1 MRICKVA
8 AFPHLRA
15 PFMPELDKTY
25 TPADVESRWYQRW
38 LDDKCFEADP
48 ARVSETRPAYSIVIP
63 PPNVT
68 GVLHMGHVLNNT
80 IQDILCRRARMLGKE
95 VLWLPGTDHAG
106 LATQN
111 VVEKTLKKQGVIKH
125 RDDLGREK
133 LIEKI
138 WEWKGTQGDIII
150 DQLKKLGS
158 SCDWSRQRFTF
169 DPDYNACVMRVFVDL
184 YKKGLIY
191 RGKRMVNWC
200 PSSLTALSDEE
211 VIMKE
216 QKGSMYHFRVEVID
230 DDTRPQT
237 ARPRAVD
244 ITEQEEQNAHHEH
257 TRTDPHTGCRTFIHG
272 NRFDER
278 AGPYLSAANRR
289 TVGAAAACLAQ
300 SQRTG
305 ADAPSGESRW
315 EEFRALLATGQFR
328 ELNLIDLAQLGIRAF
343 GDEPLAAAD
352 ESLKQLKA
360 GAEAQ
365 PFLDHARGVVYKI
378 FASDASG
385 NAGRKVTVSTSP
397 TARPYIEYEDSHP
410 LEALEKLALLHEI
423 GGLPTEILGV
433 TAQGDWVLAQPEA
446 TPVTES
452 EIGAARAEAVALVG
466 GVQVN
471 ESGLEDIRVVWH
483 RGRAW
488 IISDLH
494 LRNIMRDSEGKAR
507 IMDALI
513 VPVPKS
519 LTARYESVRQAIR
532 EAKEKAG
539 ILSSATHAQEELS
552 LFPSADRKTWLTIA
566 TTRPET
572 IPGDTAIA
580 VNPKDERYAH
590 LIGKHIRRPLPL
602 ENQAAI
608 PIVGDE
614 HVDFAFGTGVLKV
627 TPAHD
632 KADFEIGQRH
642 KLEIIDVL
650 HPNGLLN
657 ELAGKDLAGLDRFEG
672 RKKAVDLLTEM
683 GAMIKAEPHQNN
695 VGYSERA
702 DVPIE
707 PRLSEQWF
715 LKYPSVKESQAVVA
729 SGEMK
734 FHPDRWAKVYDH
746 WMTGLQD
753 WCISRQVWW
762 GHRIPVWH
770 SMAKDSD
777 ELRAFSEFSN
787 KTGLSKS
794 DSWTEHCLSGVKGEA
809 TLVTVYQNNDEGE
822 TRIEAVTDSEAEI
835 EKLKSMGFTQDPDV
849 LDTWFSSWLWPFAT
863 MGWPEKTSTLKAFY
877 PTTDLVTGP
886 DIIFF
891 WVARMIMAGFEW
903 MGELPFKNVYF
914 TGIIRDKQGRKMSK
928 SLGNSPD
935 PLELI
940 ASYSADA
947 LRFGIMRSAPLGQD
961 ICFDDKNVELG
972 RNFCTKLWNAARFR
986 QMQGGEVET
995 EISAALL
1002 SSDDKWILLR
1012 LNTAIAEVSTA
1023 LEEYRFSDATATLY
1037 RFFWS
1042 EYCDW
1047 YIEASKAVLQG
1058 SDDKRKANT
1067 LAVIDFVLGHTLRLF
1082 HPFMPFIT
1090 EELWHGMGFNT
1101 DLPENQG
1108 GKSIMFAPWPKPLDE
1123 DELAH
1128 FGILP
1133 EDEKTANDKYE
1144 AVNLG
1149 RGLKS
1154 TFNINKRVRFVLKPS
1169 QELPAH
1175 EVEVLRILLN
1185 AEPLDVDADF
1195 AATKGTPSAIT
1206 PLGTIFLP
1214 LDGIIDV
1221 EAERARVGK
1230 ELAKVESELEKVI
1243 AKLAD
1248 ENFTSK
1254 VPQKVL
1260 DEHQLRKTDWQE
1272 KLAKL
1277 REMMA
1282 ALG

>member
-1 MRICKVA
+1 
-8 AFPHLRA
+8 
-15 PFMPELDKTY
+15 MPELDKTY
-25 TPADVESRWYQRW
+25 TPAEVEARWYQRW

-48 ARVSETRPAYSIVIP
+48 ARVSEKRPAYSIVIP

-68 GVLHMGHVLNNT
+68 GILTLGHVLNNT
-80 IQDILCRRARMLGKE
+80 IQDILARRARMLGKE

-106 LATQN
+106 IATQN

-125 RDDLGREK
+125 RDDLGREG
-133 LIEKI
+133 LVAKI
-138 WEWKGTQGDIII
+138 WEWKEKHGGIII
-150 DQLKKLGS
+150 EQLKKLGA
-158 SCDWSRQRFTF
+158 SCDWSRERFTF
-169 DPDYNACVMRVFVDL
+169 DDDYNACVMRVFVDL

-211 VIMKE
+211 VVMKA
-216 QKGSMYHFRVEVID
+216 QNAIMYHFKVEV
-230 DDTRPQT
+230 
-237 ARPRAVD
+237 V
-244 ITEQEEQNAHHEH
+244 EE
-257 TRTDPHTGCRTFIHG
+257 PG
-272 NRFDER
+272 
-278 AGPYLSAANRR
+278 
-289 TVGAAAACLAQ
+289 
-300 SQRTG
+300 
-305 ADAPSGESRW
+305 
-315 EEFRALLATGQFR
+315 
-328 ELNLIDLAQLGIRAF
+328 
-343 GDEPLAAAD
+343 
-352 ESLKQLKA
+352 
-360 GAEAQ
+360 
-365 PFLDHARGVVYKI
+365 
-378 FASDASG
+378 
-385 NAGRKVTVSTSP
+385 
-397 TARPYIEYEDSHP
+397 
-410 LEALEKLALLHEI
+410 
-423 GGLPTEILGV
+423 
-433 TAQGDWVLAQPEA
+433 
-446 TPVTES
+446 
-452 EIGAARAEAVALVG
+452 
-466 GVQVN
+466 
-471 ESGLEDIRVVWH
+471 
-483 RGRAW
+483 
-488 IISDLH
+488 
-494 LRNIMRDSEGKAR
+494 
-507 IMDALI
+507 
-513 VPVPKS
+513 
-519 LTARYESVRQAIR
+519 
-532 EAKEKAG
+532 
-539 ILSSATHAQEELS
+539 
-552 LFPSADRKTWLTIA
+552 TWLTIA
-566 TTRPET
+566 TTRPEV
-572 IPGDTAIA
+572 IPGDQAIA

-590 LIGKHIRRPLPL
+590 LIGKHVRRPLPV
-602 ENQAAI
+602 EDQALL
-608 PIVGDE
+608 PIIADE
-614 HVDFAFGTGVLKV
+614 HVDFTFGTGVLKV

-632 KADFEIGQRH
+632 KADFEIAQRH
-642 KLEIIDVL
+642 NLPAVDVM
-650 HPNGLLN
+650 HPNGVLN
-657 ELAGKDLAGLDRFEG
+657 ELAGKDLAGMERFAA
-672 RKKAVDLLTEM
+672 RKRAAELL
-683 GAMIKAEPHQNN
+683 AEIGSLVKEEPYQNN
-695 VGYSERA
+695 LGYSERA

-707 PRLSEQWF
+707 SRLSEQWF

-729 SGEMK
+729 NGEMK

-762 GHRIPVWH
+762 GHRIPVWSKKASH
-770 SMAKDSD
+770 NEVL
-777 ELRAFSEFSN
+777 ELQKQTSSLRVDAEDNTTGFTISFS
-787 KTGLSKS
+787 KI
-794 DSWTEHCLSGVKGEA
+794 
-809 TLVTVYQNNDEGE
+809 EGE
-822 TRIEAVTDSEAEI
+822 ESFTSVESVNEGGDYLVNVATTSEAEI
-835 EKLKSMGFTQDPDV
+835 KKLVELGFTQDPDV

-986 QMQGGEVET
+986 QMQGGATET

-1047 YIEASKAVLQG
+1047 YVEASKAVLQG
-1058 SDDKRKANT
+1058 SDEKRKANT

-1090 EELWHGMGFNT
+1090 EELWHGMGFNA

-1108 GKSIMFAPWPKPLDE
+1108 GKSIMFAIWPKPLDA

-1133 EDEKTANDKYE
+1133 EDEQAANDKYK
-1144 AVNLG
+1144 AVELG

-1154 TFNINKRVRFVLKPS
+1154 TFNINKKVRFVLKPAS
-1169 QELPAH
+1169 ELPAH
-1175 EVEVLRILLN
+1175 EIEVLRILLN
-1185 AEPLDVDADF
+1185 AEPLEVDSAF
-1195 AATKGTPSAIT
+1195 QPKKGTPAALT
-1206 PLGTIFLP
+1206 PLGELFLP
-1214 LDGIIDV
+1214 LDGLIDV
-1221 EAERARVGK
+1221 EAEKARVGK
-1230 ELAKVESELEKVI
+1230 EVAKVESELEKVT

-1248 ENFTSK
+1248 TNFTSK

-1260 DEHQLRKTDWQE
+1260 DEHQQRKTDWE
-1272 KLAKL
+1272 DKLAKL
-1277 REMMA
+1277 KVMLE

>member
-1 MRICKVA
+1 
-8 AFPHLRA
+8 
-15 PFMPELDKTY
+15 MPELDKTY
-25 TPADVESRWYQRW
+25 TPAEVEARWYQRW

-68 GVLHMGHVLNNT
+68 GILTLGHVLNNT
-80 IQDILCRRARMLGKE
+80 IQDILARRARMLGKE

-106 LATQN
+106 IATQN

-125 RDDLGREK
+125 RDDLGREA
-133 LIEKI
+133 LVAKI
-138 WEWKGTQGDIII
+138 WEWKEKHGGIII
-150 DQLKKLGS
+150 EQLKKLGA
-158 SCDWSRQRFTF
+158 SCDWSRERFTF

-184 YKKGLIY
+184 YKKGQIY

-211 VIMKE
+211 VVMKP
-216 QKGSMYHFRVEVID
+216 QNAIMYHFKVEV
-230 DDTRPQT
+230 
-237 ARPRAVD
+237 V
-244 ITEQEEQNAHHEH
+244 EE
-257 TRTDPHTGCRTFIHG
+257 PG
-272 NRFDER
+272 
-278 AGPYLSAANRR
+278 
-289 TVGAAAACLAQ
+289 
-300 SQRTG
+300 
-305 ADAPSGESRW
+305 
-315 EEFRALLATGQFR
+315 
-328 ELNLIDLAQLGIRAF
+328 
-343 GDEPLAAAD
+343 
-352 ESLKQLKA
+352 
-360 GAEAQ
+360 
-365 PFLDHARGVVYKI
+365 
-378 FASDASG
+378 
-385 NAGRKVTVSTSP
+385 
-397 TARPYIEYEDSHP
+397 
-410 LEALEKLALLHEI
+410 
-423 GGLPTEILGV
+423 
-433 TAQGDWVLAQPEA
+433 
-446 TPVTES
+446 
-452 EIGAARAEAVALVG
+452 
-466 GVQVN
+466 
-471 ESGLEDIRVVWH
+471 
-483 RGRAW
+483 
-488 IISDLH
+488 
-494 LRNIMRDSEGKAR
+494 
-507 IMDALI
+507 
-513 VPVPKS
+513 
-519 LTARYESVRQAIR
+519 
-532 EAKEKAG
+532 
-539 ILSSATHAQEELS
+539 
-552 LFPSADRKTWLTIA
+552 TWLTIA
-566 TTRPET
+566 TTRPEV

-580 VNPKDERYAH
+580 VNPKDERYTH
-590 LIGKHIRRPLPL
+590 LIGKHVRRPLPV
-602 ENQAAI
+602 ENQELL
-608 PIVGDE
+608 PIIGDE
-614 HVDFAFGTGVLKV
+614 HVDFTFGTGVLKV

-642 KLEIIDVL
+642 SLPVIDVM
-650 HPNGLLN
+650 HPNGVLN
-657 ELAGKDLAGLDRFEG
+657 DLAGKDLAGMERFAA
-672 RKKAVDLLTEM
+672 RKRAAELL
-683 GAMIKAEPHQNN
+683 AEIGSLVKEEPYQNN
-695 VGYSERA
+695 LGYSERA

-707 PRLSEQWF
+707 SRLSEQWF
-715 LKYPSVKESQAVVA
+715 LKYPSVKQSQDVVA
-729 SGEMK
+729 NGEMK
-734 FHPDRWAKVYDH
+734 FHPDRWAKTYDH

-762 GHRIPVWH
+762 GHRIPVW
-770 SMAKDSD
+770 S
-777 ELRAFSEFSN
+777 RRF
-787 KTGLSKS
+787 KS
-794 DSWTEHCLSGVKGEA
+794 DSFRDAKNSGFERLIEELCYRANIPTPDGNQGFSFDGPRDATERLNGSFTLDNPDVVYHLVELPDGEHEIRVLCA
-809 TLVTVYQNNDEGE
+809 
-822 TRIEAVTDSEAEI
+822 SEADARKFQI
-835 EKLKSMGFTQDPDV
+835 LGFTQDPDV

-961 ICFDDKNVELG
+961 ICFDEKNVELG

-986 QMQGGEVET
+986 QMQGGETET

-1012 LNTAIAEVSTA
+1012 LNTAIAEVTAA
-1023 LEEYRFSDATATLY
+1023 LEDYRFSDATATLY

-1058 SDDKRKANT
+1058 TDDKRKANT
-1067 LAVIDFVLGHTLRLF
+1067 LAVIDFVLSNTLRLF

-1101 DLPENQG
+1101 DLPDDQG
-1108 GKSIMFAPWPKPLDE
+1108 GKTIMVAKWPKPLDA
-1123 DELAH
+1123 DELAY

-1154 TFNINKRVRFVLKPS
+1154 TFNINKRVRFVLKPA

-1175 EVEVLRILLN
+1175 EIEVLRILLN
-1185 AEPLDVDADF
+1185 AEPLDVDATF
-1195 AATKGTPSAIT
+1195 APTQGTPSALT
-1206 PLGTIFLP
+1206 PLGTLFLP
-1214 LDGIIDV
+1214 LDGLIDV
-1221 EAERARVGK
+1221 EAERARIGK
-1230 ELAKVESELEKVI
+1230 EVAKVESELEKVT

-1248 ENFTSK
+1248 EKFTSK

-1260 DEHQLRKTDWQE
+1260 DEHQQRKTDWQE

-1277 REMMA
+1277 KEMMS

>member
-1 MRICKVA
+1 
-8 AFPHLRA
+8 
-15 PFMPELDKTY
+15 MPELEKTY
-25 TPADVESRWYQRW
+25 TPADVEARWYQRW

-48 ARVSETRPAYSIVIP
+48 ARVSEKRPAYSIVIP

-68 GVLHMGHVLNNT
+68 GILTLGHVLNNT
-80 IQDILCRRARMLGKE
+80 IQDILARRARMLGKE

-106 LATQN
+106 IATQN

-125 RDDLGREK
+125 RDDLGREG
-133 LIEKI
+133 LVAKI
-138 WEWKGTQGDIII
+138 WEWKEKHGGIII
-150 DQLKKLGS
+150 EQLKKLGA
-158 SCDWSRQRFTF
+158 SCDWSRERFTF
-169 DPDYNACVMRVFVDL
+169 DDDYNACVMRVFVDL

-211 VIMKE
+211 VVMKA
-216 QKGSMYHFRVEVID
+216 QNAIMYHFKVEV
-230 DDTRPQT
+230 
-237 ARPRAVD
+237 V
-244 ITEQEEQNAHHEH
+244 EE
-257 TRTDPHTGCRTFIHG
+257 PG
-272 NRFDER
+272 
-278 AGPYLSAANRR
+278 
-289 TVGAAAACLAQ
+289 
-300 SQRTG
+300 
-305 ADAPSGESRW
+305 
-315 EEFRALLATGQFR
+315 
-328 ELNLIDLAQLGIRAF
+328 
-343 GDEPLAAAD
+343 
-352 ESLKQLKA
+352 
-360 GAEAQ
+360 
-365 PFLDHARGVVYKI
+365 
-378 FASDASG
+378 
-385 NAGRKVTVSTSP
+385 
-397 TARPYIEYEDSHP
+397 
-410 LEALEKLALLHEI
+410 
-423 GGLPTEILGV
+423 
-433 TAQGDWVLAQPEA
+433 
-446 TPVTES
+446 
-452 EIGAARAEAVALVG
+452 
-466 GVQVN
+466 
-471 ESGLEDIRVVWH
+471 
-483 RGRAW
+483 
-488 IISDLH
+488 
-494 LRNIMRDSEGKAR
+494 
-507 IMDALI
+507 
-513 VPVPKS
+513 
-519 LTARYESVRQAIR
+519 
-532 EAKEKAG
+532 
-539 ILSSATHAQEELS
+539 
-552 LFPSADRKTWLTIA
+552 TWLTIA
-566 TTRPET
+566 TTRPEV

-590 LIGKHIRRPLPL
+590 LIGKHVRRPLPV
-602 ENQAAI
+602 ENQALL
-608 PIVGDE
+608 PIIADE
-614 HVDFAFGTGVLKV
+614 HVDFTFGTGVLKV

-632 KADFEIGQRH
+632 KADFEIWTRIRYEGRRQKAREGGRENEFT
-642 KLEIIDVL
+642 KMEPIDVM
-650 HPNGLLN
+650 HPNGTLN
-657 ELAGKDLAGLDRFEG
+657 EFAGKDLVGMERFAA
-672 RKKAVDLLTEM
+672 RKRAAELL
-683 GAMIKAEPHQNN
+683 AEIGSLVKEEPYQNN
-695 VGYSERA
+695 LGYSERA

-707 PRLSEQWF
+707 SRLSEQWF

-729 SGEMK
+729 NGEMK

-762 GHRIPVWH
+762 GHRVPVWH
-770 SMAKDSD
+770 RKSTQGSWEECLPGLFGARIPTTTDMHSAEGFETSLSQQ
-777 ELRAFSEFSN
+777 EGHTTVFQSYPIGTQEETYAATTSE
-787 KTGLSKS
+787 
-794 DSWTEHCLSGVKGEA
+794 VEA
-809 TLVTVYQNNDEGE
+809 AIL
-822 TRIEAVTDSEAEI
+822 
-835 EKLKSMGFTQDPDV
+835 EKAGFTQDPDV

-863 MGWPEKTSTLKAFY
+863 MGWPEKTATLKAFY

-886 DIIFF
+886 DIIFV

-961 ICFDDKNVELG
+961 ICFDEKNVELG

-1047 YIEASKAVLQG
+1047 YIEASKAVLQAPVG
-1058 SDDKRKANT
+1058 QVSDLASGLTEADYSENRRRRANT

-1090 EELWHGMGFNT
+1090 EELWHGMGFNA

-1108 GKSIMFAPWPKPLDE
+1108 GKSIMFAPWPKPLDA

-1133 EDEKTANDKYE
+1133 EDEQAANDKYK
-1144 AVNLG
+1144 AVELG

-1154 TFNINKRVRFVLKPS
+1154 TFNINKKVRFVLKPAS
-1169 QELPAH
+1169 ELPAH
-1175 EVEVLRILLN
+1175 EIEVLRILLN
-1185 AEPLDVDADF
+1185 AEPLEVDAAF
-1195 AATKGTPSAIT
+1195 QPKKGTPAALT
-1206 PLGTIFLP
+1206 PLGELFLP
-1214 LDGIIDV
+1214 LDGLIDV

-1230 ELAKVESELEKVI
+1230 EVAKVESELEKVT

-1248 ENFTSK
+1248 TNFTSK

-1260 DEHQLRKTDWQE
+1260 DE
-1272 KLAKL
+1272 
-1277 REMMA
+1277 
-1282 ALG
+1282 

>member
-1 MRICKVA
+1 
-8 AFPHLRA
+8 
-15 PFMPELDKTY
+15 MPELEKTY

-48 ARVSETRPAYSIVIP
+48 ARVSEKRPAYSIVIP

-68 GVLHMGHVLNNT
+68 GILTLGHVLNNT
-80 IQDILCRRARMLGKE
+80 IQDILARRARMLGKE

-106 LATQN
+106 IATQN

-125 RDDLGREK
+125 RDDLGREG
-133 LIEKI
+133 LVAKI
-138 WEWKGTQGDIII
+138 WEWKEKHGGIII
-150 DQLKKLGS
+150 EQLKKLGA
-158 SCDWSRQRFTF
+158 SCDWSRERFTF
-169 DPDYNACVMRVFVDL
+169 DDDYNACVMRVFVDL

-211 VIMKE
+211 VVMK
-216 QKGSMYHFRVEVID
+216 QQRGFMYHFKVEV
-230 DDTRPQT
+230 
-237 ARPRAVD
+237 V
-244 ITEQEEQNAHHEH
+244 EE
-257 TRTDPHTGCRTFIHG
+257 PG
-272 NRFDER
+272 
-278 AGPYLSAANRR
+278 
-289 TVGAAAACLAQ
+289 
-300 SQRTG
+300 
-305 ADAPSGESRW
+305 
-315 EEFRALLATGQFR
+315 
-328 ELNLIDLAQLGIRAF
+328 
-343 GDEPLAAAD
+343 
-352 ESLKQLKA
+352 
-360 GAEAQ
+360 
-365 PFLDHARGVVYKI
+365 
-378 FASDASG
+378 
-385 NAGRKVTVSTSP
+385 
-397 TARPYIEYEDSHP
+397 
-410 LEALEKLALLHEI
+410 
-423 GGLPTEILGV
+423 
-433 TAQGDWVLAQPEA
+433 
-446 TPVTES
+446 
-452 EIGAARAEAVALVG
+452 
-466 GVQVN
+466 
-471 ESGLEDIRVVWH
+471 
-483 RGRAW
+483 
-488 IISDLH
+488 
-494 LRNIMRDSEGKAR
+494 
-507 IMDALI
+507 
-513 VPVPKS
+513 
-519 LTARYESVRQAIR
+519 
-532 EAKEKAG
+532 
-539 ILSSATHAQEELS
+539 
-552 LFPSADRKTWLTIA
+552 TWLEIA

-572 IPGDTAIA
+572 IPGDTAVA

-590 LIGKHIRRPLPL
+590 LIGKHIRRLLPL
-602 ENQAAI
+602 ENQVAI
-608 PIVGDE
+608 PIVADE
-614 HVDFAFGTGVLKV
+614 HIDIAFGTGVLKV

-650 HPNGLLN
+650 HPNGVLN
-657 ELAGKDLAGLDRFEG
+657 ALAGKDLAGLERFEG
-672 RKKAVDLLTEM
+672 RKRAVELLTEM
-683 GAMIKAEPHQNN
+683 GAMIKEEPHQNN

-715 LKYPSVKESQAVVA
+715 LKYPSVKEARECVMQEGSARVSRAEAGVPPGSVSSA
-729 SGEMK
+729 GDAAERPSAGTRKAAREDACAPSMR

-762 GHRIPVWH
+762 GHRIPVWSKTLPGSIEH
-770 SMAKDSD
+770 EA
-777 ELRAFSEFSN
+777 LQSEHIQPTLDAVEKNFRGVSGEKEGSLLGMRPG
-787 KTGLSKS
+787 KTS
-794 DSWTEHCLSGVKGEA
+794 
-809 TLVTVYQNNDEGE
+809 EGE
-822 TRIEAVTDSEAEI
+822 WRLEACTHVTEAGKYLE
-835 EKLKSMGFTQDPDV
+835 EQGFTQDPDV

-986 QMQGGEVET
+986 QMQSGSGILPDSGEAGILPAY
-995 EISAALL
+995 EIEAEINPALL

-1023 LEEYRFSDATATLY
+1023 LEDYRFSDATATLY

-1058 SDDKRKANT
+1058 SDEKRKANT

-1090 EELWHGMGFNT
+1090 EELWHGMGFNA
-1101 DLPENQG
+1101 DLPESQG

-1154 TFNINKRVRFVLKPS
+1154 TFNINKKVRFVLKPAS
-1169 QELPAH
+1169 ELPAH
-1175 EVEVLRILLN
+1175 EIEVLRILLN
-1185 AEPLDVDADF
+1185 AEPLDVDVSYQPK
-1195 AATKGTPSAIT
+1195 KGTPVALT
-1206 PLGTIFLP
+1206 PLGELFLP
-1214 LDGIIDV
+1214 LDGLIDV
-1221 EAERARVGK
+1221 EAETARVGK
-1230 ELAKVESELEKVI
+1230 EIAKVQSELEKVR

-1248 ENFTSK
+1248 TNFTAK

-1260 DEHQLRKTDWQE
+1260 DDHTQRETDWSAQ
-1272 KLAKL
+1272 LAKL
-1277 REMMA
+1277 KTMLE